1 MSMRIGSGVARAA
14 GLVALTGLAACGGGD
29 SPGADEIRIGAIFD
43 LTGPT
48 ADVGTHYADGL
59 RGFVEW
65 TNRQG
70 GIAGR
75 TLDLA
80 FQDYG
85 YDVGR
90 AEQLYSQYA
99 QRGVVAFMGWGTG
112 DTEALR
118 LRIVEDRIPFTS
130 ASLSHVLGD
139 PEEAPYN
146 FLTATTYSDQFFI
159 VLDWI
164 VEDFRAKGG
173 VGSPVVALMHNA
185 SPFGLAPWNQGGR
198 DYAATLGVEATAYE
212 MPRGATDF
220 SGELTQI
227 RTSGAQYVV
236 FQNTSSPVAQVLRN
250 ARGLGL
256 DATFVCLNWCS
267 NELLT
272 GLAGEVAEGVVG
284 AMPFSPLNMEVDG
297 TQGIRDYLRARD
309 RSIDELSNAY
319 VQGWWT
325 IAVMVEGIRR
335 VVAAGDELSGPNVK
349 AALEGLTD
357 FDTGG
362 ATVPISFSPD
372 DHRGSKGMRLFRVE
386 DGQWQPLTEFLTAPD
401 VEM

>member
-159 VLDWI
+159 VLDFI
-164 VEDFRAKGG
+164 KERHEAAGLPG
-173 VGSPVVALMHNA
+173 QPRVALLHNA
-185 SPFGLAPWNQGGR
+185 SPFGLSPWQQGGQA
-198 DYAATLGVEATAYE
+198 YAAQIGVDAEAYE

-220 SGELTQI
+220 TAELTQV
-227 RTSGAQYVV
+227 RQSGAQYVV
-236 FQNTSSPVAQVLRN
+236 FQNTSGPVALALRN
-250 ARGLGL
+250 ARSLGL
-256 DATFVCLNWCS
+256 DVTFVCLNWCA
-267 NELLT
+267 NELLID
-272 GLAGEVAEGVVG
+272 LAPEAAESVMGS
-284 AMPFSPLNMEVDG
+284 MPFAPLSEEVEG
-297 TQGIRDYLRARD
+297 TRDIRAYLEGEGISL
-309 RSIDELSNAY
+309 EETSNAFT
-319 VQGWWT
+319 QGWWT
-325 IAVMVEGIRR
+325 MAVMAEGIRR
-335 VVAAGDELSGPNVK
+335 TLERGLELTGPNIK
-349 AALEGLTD
+349 ASLETLD
-357 FDTGG
+357 EFDTGG
-362 ATVPISFSPD
+362 VSVPITFTAD
-372 DHRGSKGMRLFRVE
+372 DHRGSKGLRIYIVE
-386 DGQWQPLTEFLTAPD
+386 DGAWRPVSEFRAVATDP
-401 VEM
+401 